1 MKSWV
6 VPDLTV
12 MRELAV
18 NINSNVQGKETS
30 KSNLSEEADAQGHDP
45 RASGLFIRKSM
56 IRQANDA
63 ENRAE
68 VVEDAL
74 MADLSQNI
82 THLCDTSE
90 EGEFIGPKLDPT
102 ELSDQSVEEISG
114 ISNGENYEIRREEMG
129 VSPNPASQA
138 GEPQRNEHGGQPIVH
153 WFD

>member
-1 MKSWV
+1 MHKLPSDMKSWV

-63 ENRAE
+63 ENRADE
-68 VVEDAL
+68 ADDAL

-90 EGEFIGPKLDPT
+90 EGEFIGPDLNWRKL
-102 ELSDQSVEEISG
+102 Q
-114 ISNGENYEIRREEMG
+114 
-129 VSPNPASQA
+129 
-138 GEPQRNEHGGQPIVH
+138 EPEGGWRDEVRNVI
-153 WFD
+153 